1 MIAEHSLYSTES
13 TTETS
18 DKYKPTGWR
27 NATTFFSS
35 DSTISPIPTKSLSSL
50 SNIHTYRV
58 TVETADVRWAGTD
71 AQIFIRLIG
80 DITTAPEQHLA
91 GGNFERGGIDQFTF
105 DIPHIGNLVKIM
117 VRHDGKG
124 WGSAWMLERIVV
136 KDENLQ
142 KTWVCNCSKWLN
154 RDVDNMMELVPTC
167 TNSNSLSSFLQ
178 RRISGIFSSSS
189 PAKNLFASNPTNG
202 KNNVLKETSPKTFSP
217 KTESPYHEETSKSI
231 IERPIEHTPSNPIS
245 PVEWQCN
252 GSPIVIRFHVNYF
265 TQESQYLYVCGSAKF
280 LGEWNAQ
287 KALKMNMFTAPD
299 GAWRGDWR
307 LEVQVSEIEDFQ
319 YKYLVVD
326 ETNGNITWE
335 NGENRKMEF
344 HRHTSQMMKV
354 RDVWHTPSNS
364 RKIITSFTPCDSK
377 TTPKTVNDNAT
388 PCFYRQ
394 NASSWTDP
402 KGGDTELKMDDIR
415 TREELIEKIQQLQQ
429 QLDAKEAK
437 LSHANALLLQKG
449 ISAVMSRKDENLT
462 WSRLTDFERENNELR
477 SESETMKEKISQYE
491 NDVKILQKETET
503 LKLQFEEEMN
513 KKQELEQQLVQ
524 LRQLQFKSQDDKCY
538 TNNASNI
545 QQSVVNGSIFKVKES
560 VQLLSAAI
568 EQVRS
573 EVVSSISQNEERMS
587 HDCQILHRIILENQQ
602 KMNELK
608 ERWRKEF
615 EWRRRLFNQVQE
627 LKGNIRV
634 FCRPRPSRSS
644 CAIQVL
650 EENRL
655 MAKGKVYEFDRVF
668 YPNASQKEVYEET
681 SSLITSVMDGYNVC
695 LFAYGQTGSGKTYT
709 MNGDEA
715 NRGVNYR
722 AIEELIK
729 IRNERAEEIQYEIEM
744 SLVEIYNEQLHDL
757 IAGSDESS
765 QSIHSSSSKGSNTW
779 STQKL
784 EIKLSPQGPYIPDLT
799 WIPVISVEQIW
810 QVMEQASNYRSQG
823 KTTMNDRS
831 SRSHLVI
838 SLRIQG
844 RNLIN
849 ETKLSGKLHLVDLAG
864 SERISRSEA
873 TGDRLKEAQHIN
885 KSLSCLGDVF
895 MNLLSKN
902 SHIPYRNS
910 KLTFLLQDSLGGD
923 SKTLMFVNVS
933 PEEPDLQE
941 SISSLNFASRVNKIQ
956 LGPATKHTES
966 QELSRFAKAAT
977 RAYEEASSKEEE
989 IRHLKQKLNETTQ
1002 ALHEKEIQLEKWREQ
1017 LQQEM
1022 EHKQSLSEE
1031 YKRKEKELDTSRQ
1044 SLQKL
1049 EKQLSEWKEKL
1060 SLDQMKRQE
1069 NQSHTSRTS
1078 TTPVALRKRSSPYR
1092 IQSPYRNIHR
1102 TESTRDAVSKE
1113 NRLPLTERMENQ
1125 TEVESSSSSKVL
1137 ETSTDTD
1144 KEATATPKPH
1154 RKVKH
1159 RVHFEEPNKTSTT
1172 TTTTQMG
1179 SLVSSKQGPKKVIYA
1194 FGSRL
1199 EVPLDTKKKSISQ
1212 PCSSLKRP
1220 AGRVLSYKSAMD
1232 K

>member
-1 MIAEHSLYSTES
+1 MITEHSLYSTES
-13 TTETS
+13 TTTETS

-27 NATTFFSS
+27 NAATFFSS
-35 DSTISPIPTKSLSSL
+35 DNTTTCPINARSFSPL

-71 AQIFIRLIG
+71 AQIYIRLIG

-91 GGNFERGGIDQFTF
+91 GGNFERGGVDQFTF
-105 DIPHIGNLVKIM
+105 DIPYIGNLVKII

-154 RDVDNMMELVPTC
+154 RDIDNMMELVPSC
-167 TNSNSLSSFLQ
+167 NQSNSLSSFLQ
-178 RRISGIFSSSS
+178 RRISGIFSNTP
-189 PAKNLFASNPTNG
+189 PAKNLFGSNQNNA
-202 KNNVLKETSPKTFSP
+202 KNNLLKEASPSTFSP
-217 KTESPYHEETSKSI
+217 RTESPCQQEETSKVI
-231 IERPIEHTPSNPIS
+231 IEKPLEHTPSNPLS

-280 LGEWNAQ
+280 LGEWNPQ

-326 ETNGNITWE
+326 ETSGNITWE

-364 RKIITSFTPCDSK
+364 RKIITSFTPCDSL

-388 PCFYRQ
+388 PCFHRQ
-394 NASSWTDP
+394 TTSSWTDS
-402 KGGDTELKMDDIR
+402 KGKCNEVDDSR
-415 TREELIEKIQQLQQ
+415 TRDELIEKIQQLQQ

-477 SESETMKEKISQYE
+477 SESETMKEKLSSYE
-491 NDVKILQKETET
+491 NDMKILLKEIED
-503 LKLQFEEEMN
+503 LKLQFEEESK
-513 KKQELEQQLVQ
+513 KKQELEQELVQ
-524 LRQLQFKSQDDKCY
+524 LRQLQSKCQETKPY
-538 TNNASNI
+538 MNDISN
-545 QQSVVNGSIFKVKES
+545 VRPDTVNGSILAVKES
-560 VQLLSAAI
+560 TQLLSAAV
-568 EQVRS
+568 EQIRS
-573 EVVSSISQNEERMS
+573 EVLSSISQNEERMNQ
-587 HDCQILHRIILENQQ
+587 DCQILHRIIQEGQQ
-602 KMNELK
+602 KMNDLK

-615 EWRRRLFNQVQE
+615 EWRRKLFNQVQE

-634 FCRPRPSRSS
+634 FCRPRPCRSS

-779 STQKL
+779 NSQKL
-784 EIKLSPQGPYIPDLT
+784 EIKLGPQGPYIPDLT

-849 ETKLSGKLHLVDLAG
+849 ETKMTGKLHLVDLAG

-941 SISSLNFASRVNKIQ
+941 SISSLSFASRVNRIQ

-989 IRHLKQKLNETTQ
+989 IRNLKQKLNETTR
-1002 ALHEKEIQLEKWREQ
+1002 ALQEKELQLEKWREQ
-1017 LQQEM
+1017 LQQEV
-1022 EHKQSLSEE
+1022 EYKQRISEE

-1049 EKQLSEWKEKL
+1049 EKQVSEWKELL
-1060 SLDQMKRQE
+1060 SLEQTKRQE
-1069 NQSHTSRTS
+1069 THSSHTWR

-1092 IQSPYRNIHR
+1092 LHSPYQSFHR
-1102 TESTRDAVSKE
+1102 SESTQDSVSKE
-1113 NRLPLTERMENQ
+1113 NRLPLTERLEYPAQ
-1125 TEVESSSSSKVL
+1125 VESSSSSKVV
-1137 ETSTDTD
+1137 ESCTDNE
-1144 KEATATPKPH
+1144 KEATPKP
-1154 RKVKH
+1154 RSKVKH
-1159 RVHFEEPNKTSTT
+1159 RVHFEEPIKTSHPSQT
-1172 TTTTQMG
+1172 G
-1179 SLVSSKQGPKKVIYA
+1179 SFSKQGPKKVIYA

-1199 EVPLDTKKKSISQ
+1199 EVPVDSKKKSLSQ
-1212 PCSSLKRP
+1212 PCSTLKRP
-1220 AGRVLSYKSAMD
+1220 AGRVLSHRMD